1 MNERSEPG
9 GESTH
14 ETWQLFLKGLSRRL
28 REVAA
33 NDPYK
38 AISDKTH
45 INSETVRRYM
55 LGLSPPSVEFLDHFS
70 AAYGVTMTWLVRG
83 QGPKFVPDVEKQAI
97 QQASLETLFHAIA
110 MKLKTIETL
119 SVADQA
125 KVTLSGSE
133 LGQSANSTVA
143 HAPLASTYAPPVVMP
158 PGVPQPLS
166 EIKPDSSAKPQPK
179 SKLNQGEKMDAA
191 K

>member
-1 MNERSEPG
+1 M
-9 GESTH
+9 
-14 ETWQLFLKGLSRRL
+14 
-28 REVAA
+28 
-33 NDPYK
+33 
-38 AISDKTH
+38 
-45 INSETVRRYM
+45 
-55 LGLSPPSVEFLDHFS
+55 
-70 AAYGVTMTWLVRG
+70 
-83 QGPKFVPDVEKQAI
+83 GPKFVPDVEKQAI
-97 QQASLETLFHAIA
+97 QQSSLETLFHAIA

-133 LGQSANSTVA
+133 LGQSANSTAA
-143 HAPLASTYAPPVVMP
+143 HAPLANTYAPPVVMP

-166 EIKPDSSAKPQPK
+166 EIKPDPSAKPQPK